1 MTFSFA
7 LKTLFELA
15 LVVAVFWGIFH
26 EDRLI
31 AFEKRIIS
39 TIRRRRLRL
48 VKCTVKAL
56 ENI

>member
-26 EDRLI
+26 EDSL
-31 AFEKRIIS
+31 
-39 TIRRRRLRL
+39 
-48 VKCTVKAL
+48 
-56 ENI
+56 